1 MNNYLDEF
9 LRHIAMTNT
18 SSVHTKEA
26 YERDVSQ
33 FLDSL
38 GSQDDILNLD
48 SSIAYGY
55 LNDLYDGGLSTSS
68 VARKVSSLRSFFK
81 FMQLNYGAQ
90 TNPFTGVKVQSRNR
104 KLPTFLMHDE
114 INAVL
119 LACDDDALGVR
130 NQVLVE
136 LMYACGLR
144 VSEAVNLRIS
154 DINMSERSL
163 TIIGKGNKE
172 RLLFFYEELAPKL
185 ETYLHTFRPQLI
197 VREHPYVFVNKQGLP
212 MSSRGIQYIFEKLG
226 KQANLRVKLHPHM
239 LRHSF
244 ATHLLDNGAS
254 LRVVQTLL
262 GHESLSTTQIYTH
275 VSLQRLKESYD
286 QAMKQLPLT

>member
-1 MNNYLDEF
+1 
-9 LRHIAMTNT
+9 MTNT

-38 GSQDDILNLD
+38 GSQDDVLNLD

>member
-1 MNNYLDEF
+1 
-9 LRHIAMTNT
+9 MTNT